1 MLLVFEIEIICYVHI
16 MPLLVGMSFCFF
28 CYSCFVADLLDDS
41 GFVWT
46 VESVDFTAFVPT
58 VLS

>member
-1 MLLVFEIEIICYVHI
+1 MLCSYHVVASWYEFLFL
-16 MPLLVGMSFCFF
+16 LLVGLSFCFF

-58 VLS
+58 ILS